1 MRWVV
6 VGAGSAGCV
15 VAARL
20 AEAGEDVVVVEAGA
34 GTTHEASRSSSFFDA
49 AATPGLTFA
58 EPFVRGRGVGGSSAV
73 NGMIATAGD
82 DAQYRSWGW
91 SDTAA
96 AFARIRVPME
106 PTSDTELGPIDRAL
120 LATASDAHRAM
131 LTRHGG
137 RRISAFDAYLDGRQD
152 VALRAGPEA
161 VRVLMDGRR
170 ATGVELRTG
179 EAIEGDAVVV
189 SAGAIGSPL
198 VLLASGV
205 GGAGV
210 GRHLRNH
217 AAQPVDLRLRG
228 HVPWDP
234 HGLVAAT
241 LLRRDDLQ
249 LLSVNH
255 LGPDIPHGA
264 GFLVAVMS
272 ATGEGSVEPGPVV
285 RTVLSDHDHARLAA
299 GVELVKQLLGAP
311 AFAAIVED
319 VSVGEAP
326 AGVYHPTSTC
336 RMGEVVDGDGAVAGT
351 DHLFVVDASVFPELP
366 TTNTYLPTLMVAE
379 RLVPRILRRRRAAR
393 PSSPGAA
400 R

>member
-1 MRWVV
+1 MV

-20 AEAGEDVVVVEAGA
+20 AQAGEDVVVVEAGA
-34 GTTHEASRSSSFFDA
+34 GTTHEASRSPSFFDA
-49 AATPGLTFA
+49 AAAPDLTFG

-82 DAQYRSWGW
+82 DAQYRSWEW

-106 PTSDTELGPIDRAL
+106 APSDNELGPIDRAL
-120 LATASDAHRAM
+120 LATASDAQRAM
-131 LTRHGG
+131 LTRHAG
-137 RRISAFDAYLDGRQD
+137 RRVTAFDAYLEDRRG
-152 VALRAGPEA
+152 VEIRAGTEA
-161 VRVLMDGRR
+161 VRVLMDHRR
-170 ATGVELRTG
+170 AVGVELRSGVTI
-179 EAIEGDAVVV
+179 ETDAIVV

-198 VLLASGV
+198 LLRASEV
-205 GGAGV
+205 GGPGV

-217 AAQPVDLRLRG
+217 AAQPVDVRLRP

-255 LGPDIPHGA
+255 LGPDVPQGA

-285 RTVLSDHDHARLAA
+285 RTVLSDHDHDRLAA
-299 GVELVKQLLGAP
+299 GIELVKQLLDAP

-336 RMGEVVDGDGAVAGT
+336 RMGEVVDGDGAVVET
-351 DHLFVVDASVFPELP
+351 DHLFVVDASVLPELP
-366 TTNTYLPTLMVAE
+366 TANTYLPTLMLAE
-379 RLVPRILRRRRAAR
+379 RLVPRILRRRRAGR
-393 PSSPGAA
+393 PSTPGAG